1 MCASGKGEAEWGKGC
16 TESRRAAILWGLTI
30 LRVCVCVCTDL
41 HISHFTQYV
50 YSTNVPFFF
59 LIKEEINQT
68 QTGGNVSDA
77 SRVENNF

>member
-1 MCASGKGEAEWGKGC
+1 MGQGLYREQESSHLMGPDHTAS
-16 TESRRAAILWGLTI
+16 
-30 LRVCVCVCTDL
+30 VCVCTDL

-68 QTGGNVSDA
+68 QTVGNVSDA